1 MIHMASLK
9 EKHEAFIREIRSL
22 LTEEPPQV
30 PNKKRRNRKHS
41 DSDDIQDMLDIQ
53 RELERKFDELFG
65 CEDDD

>member
-1 MIHMASLK
+1 MASLK
-9 EKHEAFIREIRSL
+9 EKHEAFIREIRSPL
-22 LTEEPPQV
+22 IEEPPQA
-30 PNKKRRNRKHS
+30 PNKKRKKRKPS